1 MTVYAIGSTNDDLL
15 RELRDPDPN
24 KRASAAESLGVLHD
38 YLALPNLLTA
48 AKTDADDRVRE
59 AARLAIRA
67 LLPSQEAADR
77 ALAGQSPIRRDAL
90 QRAEERSDAAA
101 AVIDAF
107 RAYVRAR
114 RVRDGSGFA
123 GEDLRAVV
131 VGYLGAWGGESV
143 DDLDDVGLAAA
154 QAIGAIARHI
164 EIPPQHAGAK
174 WMSYRDANKRVEVYD
189 AARDREFRA
198 AHDAESES

>member
-24 KRASAAESLGVLHD
+24 KRASAAEALGVLHD
-38 YLALPNLLTA
+38 YLALPHLLTA
-48 AKTDADDRVRE
+48 AKTDADGRVRE

-77 ALAGQSPIRRDAL
+77 AIGGQSPIGCDA
-90 QRAEERSDAAA
+90 QPGAQVRSDAAA

-123 GEDLRAVV
+123 GKDLRAVV

-143 DDLDDVGLAAA
+143 EDLDEVGLAAA
-154 QAIGAIARHI
+154 LAIGAIARHI

-174 WMSYRDANKRVEVYD
+174 WMSYRDANERVETYD
-189 AARDREFRA
+189 AARAREFRA
-198 AHDAESES
+198 ANDAESES

>member
-15 RELRDPDPN
+15 RELRDPDPV

-38 YLALPNLLTA
+38 YLALPHLLTA
-48 AKTDADDRVRE
+48 AKTDADDRVCE
-59 AARLAIRA
+59 AARLAIGA

-77 ALAGQSPIRRDAL
+77 AIVGQSPIGRDAL

-123 GEDLRAVV
+123 GEDLRVVV

-143 DDLDDVGLAAA
+143 EDFDDVGLAAA
-154 QAIGAIARHI
+154 HADG
-164 EIPPQHAGAK
+164 PP
-174 WMSYRDANKRVEVYD
+174 
-189 AARDREFRA
+189 
-198 AHDAESES
+198 